1 MICINSRCGR
11 DVPEDAAFCPYC
23 GKDQREKKKTV
34 KKRGNGQGTVYKRGD
49 RYVAAVTIGYR
60 SDGKRITRSKVFSK
74 KSDAIAALPGM
85 HAQPIV
91 EREKI
96 TFQDAYDRMMESH
109 GQRICKG
116 TSDCYKY
123 AIRYFGT
130 LLMRR
135 ITDIKAD
142 DLQDA
147 VSKCPQGNRT
157 RENMKSAASL
167 TMKWAMQNDLISKN
181 YADFIVIKKEEE
193 IEREPFTMAEVQQI
207 YSAIGLV
214 PYADYILC
222 LIFTGFRPNEM
233 FSLKKENCHGSYFIG
248 GSKTTAG
255 KNRVVPIP
263 KIIAPIVAQLM
274 AGTSDYIFPAP
285 GGGKMDMSSFRQR
298 YYYPALEQIG
308 VKKRPPYSCRHTYAT
323 MLKNIDAPNVDKQRL
338 MGHASFAMTAH
349 YTHTD
354 IKSLTAITDALSI
367 EKMKE

>member
-1 MICINSRCGR
+1 MVCINPRCGR
-11 DVPEDAAFCPYC
+11 DVPDGATFCPWC
-23 GKDQREKKKTV
+23 GKNQREKKKAV
-34 KKRGNGQGTVYKRGD
+34 KRRGNGQGTVYKRGEK
-49 RYVAAVTIGYR
+49 YVACITVGYQN
-60 SDGKRITRSKVFSK
+60 DGKRVTRSKIYAK

-85 HAQPIV
+85 HAQPV
-91 EREKI
+91 ADREKI
-96 TFQDAYDRMMESH
+96 TFGAAYDRMMNTH
-109 GQRICKG
+109 GQRIGKA
-116 TSDCYKY
+116 TADCYKY
-123 AIRYFGT
+123 AMRHFGA
-130 LLMRR
+130 LLLRR
-135 ITDIKAD
+135 ITDIKTD
-142 DLQDA
+142 DLQEA
-147 VSKCPQGNRT
+147 VSQCPQGNRT

-193 IEREPFTMAEVQQI
+193 NEREPFTMAEVQQI
-207 YSAIGLV
+207 YSAVGLV

-233 FSLKKENCHGSYFIG
+233 FSLKKENFHGTYFIG

-274 AGTSDYIFPAP
+274 ASTSDYIFPAP
-285 GGGKMDMSSFRQR
+285 GGGKMDMSGFRQR
-298 YYYPALEQIG
+298 YYYPALAQIG
-308 VKKRPPYSCRHTYAT
+308 VTKRPPYSCRHTYAT

-354 IKSLTAITDALSI
+354 IKSLTAITDELGI
-367 EKMKE
+367 KNGDK